1 MNLVWWILPAISGV
15 IGLMLVFAGFAKVL
29 GLKPF
34 SGGTRLFF
42 GAGFLGLAG
51 VVAFAGLNL
60 QTYRALT
67 KEREVVTISF
77 EAAPT
82 AETYTATLIYPGGD
96 TDRFELSGDEWNLNA
111 RVIKFQPFSNMLGYD
126 SVYKL
131 DRLYGRYEDV
141 GRADETVGVRLNA
154 NPGLDV
160 RELARQ
166 HGGRFGIQDASYGS
180 GVYNPMADGL
190 AYRVYMTQNA
200 LIARSANAATRARV
214 GEPNNPIAAPT
225 APASHVAGPEQ
236 ND

>member
-15 IGLMLVFAGFAKVL
+15 IGLMLVFAGFAKL
-29 GLKPF
+29 FGLKPF

-42 GAGFLGLAG
+42 GAGFLALAG

-77 EAAPT
+77 EAADTP
-82 AETYTATLIYPGGD
+82 ETYTATLIYPGGE

-111 RVIKFQPFSNMLGYD
+111 RVITFQPFSNMLGYD

-141 GRADETVGVRLNA
+141 SRASETMGVQLSE

-160 RELARQ
+160 RAMARE
-166 HGGRFGIQDASYGS
+166 HGGRFGVRDASYGS

-190 AYRVYMTQNA
+190 AYRVYMTQDA

-214 GEPNNPIAAPT
+214 GEPNNPIAAAT
-225 APASHVAGPEQ
+225 EPANQIARPDGGE
-236 ND
+236 